1 MNCRKVRKNL
11 VLFLDGELP
20 SSEAEGVQSH
30 LEGCEACREEAELLR
45 STLSIALERARQK
58 QAPPS
63 LDNFASLF
71 WRKEREQRG
80 KDGLLPVGRL
90 FPSHRRVRVTRYGVA
105 SVVALA
111 VIGITIFAVRQGD
124 KRGTPS
130 GTGRSAIEVRKGAVV
145 PPATGNLANI
155 EKQLQELEA
164 AVGRL
169 RVPATSG
176 TSFTGSEMRE
186 VYAAIGLAAANNYRN
201 VLDMG
206 DVAAKKY
213 AHVASLFPGTSA
225 GQQAEKMLSH
235 LN

>member
-11 VLFLDGELP
+11 ILFLDGELASP
-20 SSEAEGVQSH
+20 EAEGVQSH

-45 STLSIALERARQK
+45 STLGIALERARQK
-58 QAPPS
+58 QAPRPP
-63 LDNFASLF
+63 DNFGSLF
-71 WRKEREQRG
+71 WRRERERRG
-80 KDGLLPVGRL
+80 EDGVLPVRHP
-90 FPSHRRVRVTRYGVA
+90 FPSHRRVRVTRYAVA
-105 SVVALA
+105 SVVAVA
-111 VIGITIFAVRQGD
+111 VIGTAILTLLQGD
-124 KRGTPS
+124 KRGAPG
-130 GTGRSAIEVRKGAVV
+130 GTGRSAIEVTKGPVV
-145 PPATGNLANI
+145 PPATGSLAHI
-155 EKQLQELEA
+155 EVQLQELEA

-206 DVAAKKY
+206 DVAARKY
-213 AHVASLFPGTSA
+213 ARVASLFPGTSA
-225 GQQAEKMLSH
+225 GQQAEKMLSG